1 MKEITRRN
9 DGGPAVIGGG
19 AGGGATGVATTGGA
33 TTGVETSG
41 RTTAGGAAV
50 TGGAAGGEAEGMGA
64 AGVGAGGAL
73 GGAPAA
79 VGGGGTQP
87 GVGIPAAGARGGVNP
102 SLSIPGIASGRPGGV
117 VSTSSGIPPITVGPV
132 GIGGTLVPHVPGA
145 TGGASVNLA
154 FSTPATGPTAVHPPG
169 GRTLIGTKGRPGP
182 YYEDGN
188 YAGSRKTLFGKG
200 SRWRGPRCAVE
211 PPSEEC
217 TGGITMWY
225 YDPENKTCAAHE
237 VGNCFRLGFFFCR
250 VCVASCMGIFWR
262 HQEIQD
268 ICQLAD

>member
-1 MKEITRRN
+1 MKF
-9 DGGPAVIGGG
+9 
-19 AGGGATGVATTGGA
+19 
-33 TTGVETSG
+33 
-41 RTTAGGAAV
+41 
-50 TGGAAGGEAEGMGA
+50 
-64 AGVGAGGAL
+64 
-73 GGAPAA
+73 
-79 VGGGGTQP
+79 
-87 GVGIPAAGARGGVNP
+87 
-102 SLSIPGIASGRPGGV
+102 SLA
-117 VSTSSGIPPITVGPV
+117 
-132 GIGGTLVPHVPGA
+132 TLVTYFLVCLITAEDYEAGNTKSSWSSRAAARPPAPRRPTLANVELP
-145 TGGASVNLA
+145 A

-169 GRTLIGTKGRPGP
+169 GRTLIGTKGRTGP

-188 YAGSRKTLFGKG
+188 YRSSGKTLFGKG